1 MTRWP
6 SCRKLWI
13 LCVRVSSY
21 SLYIRGLPHTHT
33 HTHTHTPTHTHT
45 HAHTHTLAFT
55 TGEVV
60 KVRPSK
66 VVAGHEADRTN
77 EFLQILGI
85 AILKEVRSN
94 HDNWMC

>member
-13 LCVRVSSY
+13 LCVRVSS
-21 SLYIRGLPHTHT
+21 LYIRGSPHTHT
-33 HTHTHTPTHTHT
+33 HTHTP
-45 HAHTHTLAFT
+45 TLAFT